1 MRNTLFITCL
11 LFCNCGQSQ
20 VYLEPFTGY
29 AIDVRPKQN
38 LHTIN
43 TGLQITFSN
52 KSGYAL
58 STGFINGFGVRRKSE
73 DSSFTSNPSLPI
85 YANAAKTTHSS
96 FFGIYVNN
104 GFRLFKIGDHQSV
117 HFNLSFGLRLQR
129 IKVNYKLDSPD
140 YIVLNPG
147 AEARRFGPYAGTG
160 FEYLYKLKKGRIFFQ
175 TTVVTPSLGRRN
187 EQPDRFSI
195 SVPLS
200 FNMGYSFEIKK
211 TKDQS

>member
-1 MRNTLFITCL
+1 MRNILLITCFL
-11 LFCNCGQSQ
+11 LCNCSQAQ
-20 VYLEPFTGY
+20 VYLAPYTGY

-52 KSGYAL
+52 KSGYAF
-58 STGFINGFGVRRKSE
+58 STGIINGFGIRRKGE

-85 YANAAKTTHSS
+85 YANAAKTMHTS

-104 GFRLFKIGDHQSV
+104 GLRLFKIGDHQSV
-117 HFNLSFGLRLQR
+117 HFNLSFGLRIQK
-129 IKVNYKLDSPD
+129 IIVNYKLSNSD
-140 YIVLNPG
+140 YVVLNPS
-147 AEARRFGPYAGTG
+147 AEAERFGPYAGAG
-160 FEYLYKLKKGRIFFQ
+160 FEYLYKLKQGRIFFQ

-195 SVPLS
+195 PVPLS
-200 FNMGYSFEIKK
+200 FNVGYSFEIKN
-211 TKDQS
+211 TKNQP